1 MIYIKNLI
9 IVIVVVA
16 VIGVGAF
23 YMLSSKPQES
33 IQTMEGRKEDNS
45 NMSSAPSMMLES
57 SESGAAEDSI
67 KEFTVTG
74 SNFKFS
80 QPEIRVKEGDT
91 VKITFKNESGHHDF
105 VIDEFNVAT
114 EQTNGPTEEIV
125 TFVAD
130 KTGTFE
136 YYCSVLGHKQLG
148 MKGKLIVE

>member
-1 MIYIKNLI
+1 M
-9 IVIVVVA
+9 VVA
-16 VIGVGAF
+16 VIGAGAF
-23 YMLSSKPQES
+23 YILSLKPQES
-33 IQTMEGRKEDNS
+33 TPTMEGKIQDNS
-45 NMSSAPSMMLES
+45 SMMSSAPSMMLES

-80 QPEIRVKEGDT
+80 QPEIRVKEGD
-91 VKITFKNESGHHDF
+91 VVRITFKNESGHHDF